1 MTRLSLV
8 VRVQWPRAFQ
18 ACTLQAAVAVAR
30 PHFPIVVCTADME
43 AFNFLSLDIV
53 PWYAT
58 SQPFGFRN
66 KLGPRFVHFGLLPCF

>member
-18 ACTLQAAVAVAR
+18 ACELQAAVAVAH
-30 PHFPIVVCTADME
+30 PHLPIVVCIADME

-53 PWYAT
+53 PW
-58 SQPFGFRN
+58 
-66 KLGPRFVHFGLLPCF
+66 